1 MNSTPVPNQY
11 GLIWE
16 PEAFGNLSP
25 RWSAEPSISEI
36 EALCRQHLH
45 LDPQEPCTATLHER
59 GGTSIVY
66 TIEALARSPGKW
78 MFKFCLPVDPGRKT
92 RSEVATM
99 RLVKE
104 TAGIPVPE
112 VVAYDSS
119 NQNLL
124 GFEWILMEFMPGT
137 ELTNVWLGLELPQK
151 TEVVRQLARYQA
163 ELLAFPFDSAKIG
176 SLYPPS
182 EDDKSSGSPSSP
194 YIGPIASHRFS
205 WGPNLSAQKDGIA
218 HRGPF
223 KNSHDWLA
231 ARLQLI
237 IDHPLEPRSKSIPP
251 ADAASQALS
260 LAHRLLALLSS
271 LFDPEEY
278 GEEIVLHH
286 ADLHEGNIL
295 ISTSE
300 RKSASATE
308 PTVASDPVITPLI
321 DWEHQIL
328 SPLWHAVCP
337 PSLLDGKIRISPPRA
352 SAYPPDPSSG
362 DGSDNPDNLGKP
374 YAFWQHTQE
383 YEHGL
388 LRSIWEEGMKS
399 HLGEEVWKRVW
410 TSEEARRKSD
420 FELAIW
426 VADGPAEGRRVA
438 IVEEW
443 IGRWERSGWTDG
455 KGLWEELYVVS

>member
-1 MNSTPVPNQY
+1 MNSTPVPTQY

-16 PEAFGNLSP
+16 PEVFGNLSP
-25 RWSAEPSISEI
+25 RWSAEPSISQI
-36 EALCRQHLH
+36 KALCRQHLH
-45 LDPQEPCTATLHER
+45 LDPEEPCTATLHER

-66 TIEALARSPGKW
+66 TIEALARSPGRWIIKV
-78 MFKFCLPVDPGRKT
+78 CLPVDPGRKT

-99 RLVKE
+99 QFVKE
-104 TAGIPVPE
+104 RTKIPVPG
-112 VVAYDSS
+112 VLACDVS
-119 NQNLL
+119 NQNSL
-124 GFEWILMEFMPGT
+124 GFEWNLMDFMPGT
-137 ELTNVWLGLELPQK
+137 ELTNVWLGLEFQQK
-151 TEVVRQLARYQA
+151 AEVVRQLARYQA
-163 ELLAFPFDSAKIG
+163 ELLLLPFDSHMIG
-176 SLYPPS
+176 SLYPFS
-182 EDDKSSGSPSSP
+182 QSDNSSGPGTSP
-194 YIGPIASHRFS
+194 YIGPVASHRFS
-205 WGPNLSAQKDGIA
+205 WGPTLSGQQDSNAR
-218 HRGPF
+218 RGPF
-223 KNSHDWLA
+223 KNSHNWLA

-237 IDHPLEPRSKSIPP
+237 IDHPLEPRSKGTPP
-251 ADAASQALS
+251 ADAASQAPS
-260 LAHRLLALLSS
+260 LAHRLLALLPS
-271 LFDPEEY
+271 LFDPEKC

-300 RKSASATE
+300 RKSTSATE
-308 PTVASDPVITPLI
+308 PTIDSDPVITALI

-328 SPLWHAVCP
+328 SPFWHA
-337 PSLLDGKIRISPPRA
+337 ISPPCLFDGKVRLSPPLA
-352 SAYPPDPSSG
+352 SDYPPEPSSG